1 MSTVMPPALLSEDV
15 LALMVNCQDMPDRD
29 TVAFSKMKSV
39 FSPDKLS
46 RCPPSPATVFPRG
59 GIGAW
64 EGKEVEKTAGWCRS
78 DLG

>member
-1 MSTVMPPALLSEDV
+1 MSTVIPPVLVSEDV

-59 GIGAW
+59 RNRHLG
-64 EGKEVEKTAGWCRS
+64 GKRS
-78 DLG
+78 RENSRLL